1 MSTNVSQKESP
12 EILRLICAY
21 CEKFKNDT
29 GFWEQEYDHCG
40 TFPEARKSHGVC
52 PECFQEHYP
61 DEYISLREEGK
72 IVIREKILP
81 NNTVLYG
88 CFIHG

>member
-1 MSTNVSQKESP
+1 MSQKESLEDLP
-12 EILRLICAY
+12 LICIY

-29 GFWEQEYDHCG
+29 GFWEQEYEYSRP
-40 TFPEARKSHGVC
+40 FPEARKSHGIC

-81 NNTVLYG
+81 NSKVLYG